1 MLVYLGLT
9 LDPSIRAEN
18 ERFAACKNDTSSQC
32 LSSLGV
38 EQAMDA
44 RFVPPHMPE
53 VSMLAQMGRI
63 DDAFAL
69 ALRAESENEPLP
81 EDVEA
86 TVNRMLAS
94 HRLTGALR
102 EGKSLQEAME
112 MTPGVG
118 AGTLWITALD
128 LLGRRPYGVP
138 ARDGSTA
145 DAIPRDV
152 VSEIAQRI
160 VDIAQN
166 EPARPRISHL
176 VEAAELHAALGSR
189 DEALKALQSLPRT
202 DDASINPSENLM
214 RLVGPS
220 TFLQLYREAG
230 GTHLSILLT
239 AAAAEPDMTL
249 AATYLEE
256 AFTAFSTKKPFP
268 EYVWMERIIERA
280 VDLGLQPLALELAR
294 AFEDRA
300 DTEPAIFPV
309 FAHIEAARVLLLA
322 GADEGE
328 VQARLDVALS
338 TFRTKDGK
346 TASDASEIGSIRW
359 GTRRLDAQARREMA
373 TLKARLGETETAIA
387 YMAGLE
393 QPLFSWMSMLTSEI
407 PVQDVDLLL
416 LAARGALSDEELA
429 YAKLQHA
436 QQLLLSDTGE
446 GQRVWAQAKATE
458 LAQSDM
464 LTGEHAVRVYS
475 MLSRIGAL
483 VEDQRLER
491 LGLEQM
497 AEAALKSRRYQDLL
511 MAGFW
516 WNRSQQMP

>member
-1 MLVYLGLT
+1 M
-9 LDPSIRAEN
+9 
-18 ERFAACKNDTSSQC
+18 
-32 LSSLGV
+32 
-38 EQAMDA
+38 
-44 RFVPPHMPE
+44 
-53 VSMLAQMGRI
+53 
-63 DDAFAL
+63 
-69 ALRAESENEPLP
+69 
-81 EDVEA
+81 
-86 TVNRMLAS
+86 
-94 HRLTGALR
+94 
-102 EGKSLQEAME
+102 
-112 MTPGVG
+112 
-118 AGTLWITALD
+118 
-128 LLGRRPYGVP
+128 
-138 ARDGSTA
+138 
-145 DAIPRDV
+145 
-152 VSEIAQRI
+152 
-160 VDIAQN
+160 
-166 EPARPRISHL
+166 
-176 VEAAELHAALGSR
+176 
-189 DEALKALQSLPRT
+189 PRT
-202 DDASINPSENLM
+202 DNASIDPSENLM

-220 TFLQLYREAG
+220 TFLLLYREAG

-280 VDLGLQPLALELAR
+280 VDLGLLPLALELAR

-300 DTEPAIFPV
+300 DIEPAIFPV

-338 TFRTKDGK
+338 MFRTKDGK
-346 TASDASEIGSIRW
+346 AASDASEIGSIRW

-387 YMAGLE
+387 YMVGLE

-446 GQRVWAQAKATE
+446 GQRVWAQAKAAE
-458 LAQSDM
+458 LAKSDM

>member
-1 MLVYLGLT
+1 
-9 LDPSIRAEN
+9 
-18 ERFAACKNDTSSQC
+18 
-32 LSSLGV
+32 
-38 EQAMDA
+38 MDA

-94 HRLTGALR
+94 HRLTRALR

-128 LLGRRPYGVP
+128 FLGRRPYGLS

-166 EPARPRISHL
+166 EPVRPRISHL
-176 VEAAELHAALGSR
+176 VEAAELHAALGNR
-189 DEALKALQSLPRT
+189 DKALKVLQSLPRT
-202 DDASINPSENLM
+202 DNASIDPSANLM
-214 RLVGPS
+214 RLIGPS

-239 AAAAEPDMTL
+239 AAATEPDMTL

-294 AFEDRA
+294 AFEERA

-328 VQARLDVALS
+328 VQARL
-338 TFRTKDGK
+338 
-346 TASDASEIGSIRW
+346 DASEIGSIRW

-407 PVQDVDLLL
+407 AVQDVDLLL
-416 LAARGALSDEELA
+416 LAARGALSEEELA

-446 GQRVWAQAKATE
+446 GQRVWAQAKAAE
-458 LAQSDM
+458 LAKSDT
-464 LTGEHAVRVYS
+464 LSGEHAVRAYS